1 MITFDPVRH
10 QYKNDF
16 TGELYTSVTTLLG
29 KYKKPFDSVTAAE
42 RVAKREGKTV
52 ETVLAEWKTL
62 NTASQEYGTLIHS
75 IIEDYNKE
83 QKIRKGYEDLITSY
97 NALGILDVWNDTL
110 YSEKLLHLHSYKLAG
125 TADIIRDEGKGGFSI
140 FDIKTNKKFNFFS
153 QYNERLLSPLDHLTA
168 CEFTSYSLQLSL
180 YALMYQ
186 NLTGRHL
193 NQLGIFYYDRES
205 LSFKYYPVVYMRT
218 DVINLLT
225 HYAKS

>member
-1 MITFDPVRH
+1 MITFDPVKH

-29 KYKKPFDSVTAAE
+29 KYKKPFDSATAAE

-52 ETVLAEWKTL
+52 ETVLAEWKSL
-62 NTASQEYGTLIHS
+62 NVASQEYGTLIHS
-75 IIEDYNKE
+75 VIEDYNNE
-83 QKIRKGYEDLITSY
+83 QIIREGYENLITSY
-97 NALGILDVWNDTL
+97 NALNVIEVGKDTL
-110 YSEKLLHLHSYKLAG
+110 HNEKLLHLHSHKLAG
-125 TADIIRDEGKGGFSI
+125 TADIIRDEGRGGFSV

-153 QYNERLLSPLDHLTA
+153 QYNERLLTPLEHLTA

-186 NLTGRHL
+186 NLTGRHI

-205 LSFKYYPVVYMRT
+205 ISFKYYPVIYMKT
-218 DVINLLT
+218 DVMNLLS